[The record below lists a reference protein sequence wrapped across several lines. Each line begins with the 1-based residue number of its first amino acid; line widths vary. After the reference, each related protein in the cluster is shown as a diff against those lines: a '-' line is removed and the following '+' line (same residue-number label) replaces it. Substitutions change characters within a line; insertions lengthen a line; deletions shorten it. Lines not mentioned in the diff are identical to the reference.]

1 MGDFISSILGSG
13 VTGITIAVVGLLA
26 VFIIAERWM
35 FYTRSIGKSFS
46 FFKIINEYVSKNEV
60 SKALAACD
68 ANPKLPSAIVI
79 KEILMRADRDDASMD
94 AGFDIGMSKL
104 EPLVNKRVDFITT
117 LANVATLLG
126 LFGTIIGLII
136 TFGSFTNGTAEKSA
150 LTEGISLAM
159 STTAMG
165 LVVAIPVTFI
175 GSMIESKRDRAMS
188 LFRENLEEI
197 LDQLKNRYTK

>member
-13 VTGITIAVVGLLA
+13 ITGITIAVVGLLA

-46 FFKIINEYVSKNEV
+46 FFKIINDYVSKNEV
-60 SKALAACD
+60 EKALAACD

-126 LFGTIIGLII
+126 LFGTIIGLIV
-136 TFGSFTNGTAEKSA
+136 TFGSFTNGTAEKAA